1 MLQDE
6 HSIEPDKP
14 SLPVPPEPFDY
25 PVAWSKVMLATTLG
39 MCYASVQPL
48 SILFAFVYLLFSYF
62 LYARGLLFSYTH
74 ASESRG
80 AFWPAAS
87 GRLMVILFV
96 AQLMLTIVHYM
107 KQNAATAAAV
117 ALSMPITYYNHRVF
131 VSRFEPQLAVLPL
144 VTSAGADS
152 EVAGQDRESVAPL
165 ATTNEEQSSLVADEA
180 SAAALL
186 EVERARFV
194 QLFGD
199 MYYQPELLEAAEIV
213 GTKFRAPSMERT
225 DNNTEAMLRLVHLQA
240 AHVTSSASG
249 IQLEGNRIAVAGAEE
264 AGPAAKGA
272 RTRSL
277 VQRLASGVGATILP
291 AERIETAGLI
301 ETERSERVQTE
312 SSAVRNAARQI
323 SDEI

>member
-1 MLQDE
+1 MVLLTTLGAQLADSATFFMVYLSLQFCFALPFKELTRAVPIGIVVAKQAAAQAADLAQKQAMMAAKLAADQAKMVASQAATQAKMAVGKRQADDDKDVEAGDPQEGTAATVQGPTLARAMLLLCPCPPFDE
-6 HSIEPDKP
+6 HGIEPAEPP

-96 AQLMLTIVHYM
+96 AQLMLTVVHYM

-131 VSRFEPQLAVLPL
+131 ASRLEPQLAVLPL

-152 EVAGQDRESVAPL
+152 EVAGQDRQSVAPL
-165 ATTNEEQSSLVADEA
+165 ATTHEEQSSLVADEA

-186 EVERARFV
+186 EVERARFA

-199 MYYQPELLEAAEIV
+199 
-213 GTKFRAPSMERT
+213 
-225 DNNTEAMLRLVHLQA
+225 
-240 AHVTSSASG
+240 
-249 IQLEGNRIAVAGAEE
+249 
-264 AGPAAKGA
+264 
-272 RTRSL
+272 
-277 VQRLASGVGATILP
+277 
-291 AERIETAGLI
+291 
-301 ETERSERVQTE
+301 
-312 SSAVRNAARQI
+312 
-323 SDEI
+323 